1 MNILMNE
8 FTEFLQANHLL
19 GLTIGLLTFLVIGIC
34 HPLVIK
40 GEYHFGTRCWW
51 VFLLC
56 GLASLVGALMVADVL
71 WSSMLGVW
79 AFSMFWSIKELFEQ
93 RERVR
98 KGWFP
103 RKPEKTNK

>member
-1 MNILMNE
+1 MNSFTQIL
-8 FTEFLQANHLL
+8 QDHHLL
-19 GLTIGLLTFLVIGIC
+19 GLTIGLLTFLVIGVC

-51 VFLLC
+51 VFLIVGVLS
-56 GLASLVGALMVADVL
+56 LAGAAFVDDVL
-71 WSSMLGVW
+71 LSSLLGVW

-93 RERVR
+93 KERVA

-103 RKPEKTNK
+103 ANPKRNKK